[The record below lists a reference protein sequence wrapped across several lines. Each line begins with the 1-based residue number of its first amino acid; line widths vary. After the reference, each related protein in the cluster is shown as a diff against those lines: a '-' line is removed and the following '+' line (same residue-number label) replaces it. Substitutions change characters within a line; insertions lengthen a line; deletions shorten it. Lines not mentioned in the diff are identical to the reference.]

1 MQNIQDL
8 KEKIFFESKN
18 IIDILEKINNV
29 DELLSKQDLVDEL
42 ANRISF
48 LRLLEKNIEY
58 FIPDNQSQVSE
69 NEKSISFVNND
80 FESQESNHEVTEEE
94 AIFNNEFNEIDENDN
109 KSSYEENGVGFVDGE
124 NSTPNLHVG
133 AAEEEAI
140 FNNQL
145 NEIVE
150 NEYHENVVTFVE
162 ENSDTVEAVHDKKS
176 NEEVTEEEVVFNNQ
190 LNEIDEDQPSDYQG
204 SILNFVDEERILAN
218 AEPET
223 DEDIQEEI
231 FSHHITQEEVIFNN
245 QLNEI
250 DEFENEIS
258 DDRGNESNN
267 FDEEE
272 KVQYNFE
279 SEIKTEGYKQEISA
293 ETPSA
298 FETEILDDDEM
309 LIEENEEQFVSSN
322 ISIEQGEMVNE
333 TSNVENILSE
343 IKNDA
348 QVEEK
353 QEQKIAEEESDRRK
367 IVDFDRPS
375 HDNEKE
381 HLASD
386 ESFENLEAY
395 NQEKK
400 IRLSNIKGLK
410 AVQSLFDDDHLQ
422 IETPQEKPVP
432 VVKEET
438 GSILK
443 TNIPT
448 NLMEAEKTKPEFKLD
463 LNDRI
468 AFTKTLFGGSQS
480 ELNDAI
486 GVLNR
491 FRTLEEA
498 KEYLSDLYYDRK
510 WSKVDEYAQ
519 RLWILVENKFL

>member
-48 LRLLEKNIEY
+48 LRLLEKNIDY
-58 FIPDNQSQVSE
+58 FIPENQSQVSE
-69 NEKSISFVNND
+69 NEKSISFVKND
-80 FESQESNHEVTEEE
+80 FESQESTHEVTEEE

-109 KSSYEENGVGFVDGE
+109 KSSYKGNVVSSVDDENAKENLPVGGI
-124 NSTPNLHVG
+124 
-133 AAEEEAI
+133 EEEAI

-150 NEYHENVVTFVE
+150 NDYHENVVTFVG
-162 ENSDTVEAVHDKKS
+162 ENSEAADATHEKKS
-176 NEEVTEEEVVFNNQ
+176 NEDVTEEEVVFNNQ
-190 LNEIDEDQPSDYQG
+190 LNEIDEEQPSDYEG
-204 SILNFVDEERILAN
+204 SILSFVDEERILAN

-231 FSHHITQEEVIFNN
+231 FNQRTTEEEVIFNN

-250 DEFENEIS
+250 DEFEN
-258 DDRGNESNN
+258 DVTDNCGNESNN

-279 SEIKTEGYKQEISA
+279 SEVKAEDDKKEISELVA
-293 ETPSA
+293 SG
-298 FETEILDDDEM
+298 FETEILNDDEM

-322 ISIEQGEMVNE
+322 AMIEQGEMVNE
-333 TSNVENILSE
+333 TSNVEHILSE
-343 IKNDA
+343 IKNEA
-348 QVEEK
+348 QAEEK
-353 QEQKIAEEESDRRK
+353 QEQKIIAEETDRRK
-367 IVDFDRPS
+367 IVDIDKPFPDT
-375 HDNEKE
+375 EKQG
-381 HLASD
+381 LASD
-386 ESFENLEAY
+386 ESFENLDAY

-422 IETPQEKPVP
+422 VETPQEKIIP
-432 VVKEET
+432 VVKEDA

-448 NLMEAEKTKPEFKLD
+448 NLMEAEKTKPEFRLD

-480 ELNDAI
+480 ELNEAI

-498 KEYLSDLYYDRK
+498 KEFLSDLYYDRK